1 MPENQDAD
9 IGSAQNNTE
18 VQSNAY
24 STGLNEETL
33 ADALRKTL
41 FADPVEQT
49 DEAQSETEGED
60 QTEVKDEPVAEA
72 DNAETTEEVPQAED
86 GDEVH
91 SQEAQDDEGDSDL
104 SKGVQKRIDKLT
116 AKRKQAEEEV
126 ANLRKELDALKQTV
140 TESQQSSEQS
150 NNSVT
155 DADNPFSSLKSKA
168 EVDKEIEQARW
179 LRYKCME
186 NPEGFFLGESQYGP
200 DDVKRML
207 VNSTKAIEEHLPK
220 QLARIDTENRI
231 RPIAE
236 ANYPWWKTPAS
247 KEYQMAQQ
255 MLKTAPQL
263 RNFPDWQIFI
273 GDAIRGMQAR
283 EGQAKASSNTASKSK
298 SLPPVRP
305 TATPAKTNS
314 SEARAKQ
321 AESRF
326 AKSNSADDL
335 AKVLL
340 AKGFI

>member
-1 MPENQDAD
+1 MPENQNAD
-9 IGSAQNNTE
+9 IGTAENNTE
-18 VQSNAY
+18 VQSNPY

-41 FADPVEQT
+41 FADTEQT

-60 QTEVKDEPVAEA
+60 QTEVKDEPVAETEQ
-72 DNAETTEEVPQAED
+72 AEATEEVPQAED
-86 GDEVH
+86 GDDVH
-91 SQEAQDDEGDSDL
+91 SQEAQNDEGDSDL

-126 ANLRKELDALKQTV
+126 ANLRKEVEALKQTV
-140 TESQQSSEQS
+140 TESQQSSEK
-150 NNSVT
+150 NDNSVQ
-155 DADNPFSSLKSKA
+155 DADNPFTSLKSKA
-168 EVDKEIEQARW
+168 EVDKEIDQARW

-186 NPEGFFLGESQYGP
+186 NPEGFSLGDSHYGP

-207 VNSTKAIEEHLPK
+207 VNSTKAIEIHLPK
-220 QLARIDTENRI
+220 QMSRIDTEERI

-236 ANYPWWKTPAS
+236 SNYPWWKQPAS
-247 KEYQMAQQ
+247 KEYQLAQQ
-255 MLKTAPQL
+255 MLRTAPQL

-283 EGQAKASSNTASKSK
+283 ETLTKNQSQPQVKKA
-298 SLPPVRP
+298 LPPVRS
-305 TATPAKTNS
+305 TATPAKSNP

-326 AKSNSADDL
+326 AKSTSADDL

-340 AKGFI
+340 AKGFV

>member
-1 MPENQDAD
+1 MPDNQNAD
-9 IGSAQNNTE
+9 IGTAQNNTE

-24 STGLNEETL
+24 STGLNEESL

-49 DEAQSETEGED
+49 DETQSATEGED

-72 DNAETTEEVPQAED
+72 DNAESTEEIPQAED
-86 GDEVH
+86 GDDVH
-91 SQEAQDDEGDSDL
+91 SQEATDDEGDSDL

-126 ANLRKELDALKQTV
+126 SNLRKELEALKQTV
-140 TESQQSSEQS
+140 TESQQASEQS
-150 NNSVT
+150 AKSVT

-168 EVDKEIEQARW
+168 EVDKETEQARW

-186 NPEGFFLGESQYGP
+186 NPEGFSLGESHYGP

-220 QLARIDTENRI
+220 QLARINTEEQI

-236 ANYPWWKTPAS
+236 SNYPWWKNPSS
-247 KEYQMAQQ
+247 KEYNMAQQ

-283 EGQAKASSNTASKSK
+283 EGQAKANPANAAKK

-305 TATPAKTNS
+305 TATPAKSNP